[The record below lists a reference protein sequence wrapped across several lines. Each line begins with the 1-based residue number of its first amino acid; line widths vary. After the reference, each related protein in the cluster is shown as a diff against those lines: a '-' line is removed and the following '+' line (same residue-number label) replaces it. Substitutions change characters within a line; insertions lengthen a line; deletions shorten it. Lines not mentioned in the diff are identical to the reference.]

1 MSVRAG
7 EAKRWETSA
16 KTLTRKGQIQD
27 TLRKQ
32 NNLKILDAGEGKR
45 NQRVWLKWMLV
56 PFSSIRQKERGAVV
70 GPQASP
76 TYLVPEV
83 TTIRGSVRG
92 IKSAVF
98 LKASR

>member
-32 NNLKILDAGEGKR
+32 NNLEILDAGEGKR

-56 PFSSIRQKERGAVV
+56 PFSIRQKERGAVWGHKPV
-70 GPQASP
+70 PP
-76 TYLVPEV
+76 TWFQRSQPLEEV
-83 TTIRGSVRG
+83 
-92 IKSAVF
+92 
-98 LKASR
+98 